1 MARVKELLNVV
12 VNCEKWGRLRCS
24 AASIGYERR
33 IRKGVIHRRVTR
45 LSRKTVSSRKIFAA
59 RSSQRRVT
67 GHSRNQTCLLVVTR
81 SSQTALFQ
89 KIRTI
94 WTAILSVS
102 IRSGAQVPP
111 S

>member
-12 VNCEKWGRLRCS
+12 VNCEKRGRLRCS
-24 AASIGYERR
+24 EGSIGYEWC
-33 IRKGVIHRRVTR
+33 IRKGVIDRRVTR
-45 LSRKTVSSRKIFAA
+45 VSCKSVSRLNIFAA

-67 GHSRNQTCLLVVTR
+67 GQSRNQTCLLVVTR

-94 WTAILSVS
+94 WTAILSVA